1 MVRPSTYVDG
11 TRIKWGSLGTV
22 LFGAGILAY
31 FEGAIAVFLALVDVP
46 LSLLAGLANFLGQY
60 VTVRFGVLPALVNGA
75 FLGALEF
82 VESSGAFGFIV
93 AIGIVLATLYSLS
106 VVISSVR

>member
-1 MVRPSTYVDG
+1 MVRPSNFVDG

-46 LSLLAGLANFLGQY
+46 LSLLAGFADFLGQY
-60 VTVRFGVLPALVNGA
+60 VTVRFGVLPSLVNGA
-75 FLGALEF
+75 FLGAQRF
-82 VESSGAFGFIV
+82 VESSGLFGFFV
-93 AIGIVLATLYSLS
+93 ATGIVLATLYSLS
-106 VVISSVR
+106 VVVSRVS